1 MKNKVLVKI
10 YGRDYLLATEESQ
23 GYSDRLAD
31 MLNEKLRKAMTGKSE
46 LSRLDGA
53 MLVALEAL
61 DEAYKNRKSI
71 DNIRGQIKDY
81 VEAADKAKA
90 ELETVKRFCDE
101 QLEKSAKEK
110 AALEARCKKLEE
122 EGRIAVQNASKIAA
136 GTNLYMDKSNKQ
148 TEQIRE
154 LSTKLTTIE
163 AEKATMNA
171 AMKRVENEKAVLDGA
186 MRKLENEN
194 KSLNEAI
201 DKYEKGS
208 AVFMDKADKLE
219 KDNNDLKERLKQ
231 FERENAF
238 LKEKVNQL
246 EAEKAPA
253 AKQASRVTLAG
264 INQSNSGK
272 GNK

>member
-90 ELETVKRFCDE
+90 ELETVKKFCDE

-186 MRKLENEN
+186 MRKLESEN

-208 AVFMDKADKLE
+208 AIFMDKADKLE
-219 KDNNDLKERLKQ
+219 SENNNLKESAKQ
-231 FERENAF
+231 LERENAF
-238 LKEKVNQL
+238 LKEKINQL
-246 EAEKAPA
+246 ESEKTPV
-253 AKQASRVTLAG
+253 KQASRVTLAG
-264 INQSNSGK
+264 ITQQNQQNK

>member
-61 DEAYKNRKSI
+61 DEAYKNRQSI

-90 ELETVKRFCDE
+90 EAENVKKECA
-101 QLEKSAKEK
+101 EKLAKAEK
-110 AALEARCKKLEE
+110 QVSELEARCKKLEE

-219 KDNNDLKERLKQ
+219 SENNKLRENMKQ

-238 LKEKVNQL
+238 LKEKINQL

-253 AKQASRVTLAG
+253 VKQPSRVTLAG
-264 INQSNSGK
+264 LTQNNSGK

>member
-10 YGRDYLLATEESQ
+10 YGRDYLLATDESQ

-31 MLNEKLRKAMTGKSE
+31 TLNEKLMKMMKGKSE
-46 LSRLDGA
+46 LSRLDAA
-53 MLVALEAL
+53 MLVALEAI
-61 DEAYKNRKSI
+61 DEAYKNHKSI

-90 ELETVKRFCDE
+90 ELERVKKE
-101 QLEKSAKEK
+101 SAEAVAK
-110 AALEARCKKLEE
+110 AEAERQALEVKCKKLEE

-154 LSTKLTTIE
+154 LNTKLTTIE

-171 AMKRVENEKAVLDGA
+171 TVKRVENEKAVLDGA
-186 MRKLENEN
+186 LRKLENEN
-194 KSLNEAI
+194 KSLNETI
-201 DKYEKGS
+201 DKYEQGS
-208 AVFMDKADKLE
+208 SLLMDKTDKLE
-219 KDNNDLKERLKQ
+219 AENNNLKESLKQ
-231 FERENAF
+231 AERENAF

-253 AKQASRVTLAG
+253 AKPSKVTLAG
-264 INQSNSGK
+264 ITQANSGK

>member
-31 MLNEKLRKAMTGKSE
+31 TLNEKLRKVMNGKSE

-53 MLVALEAL
+53 MLVALEAI
-61 DEAYKNRKSI
+61 DEAYKNHKSI
-71 DNIRGQIKDY
+71 DNIRGQINSY
-81 VEAADKAKA
+81 VEAADKARA
-90 ELETVKRFCDE
+90 ELEKVKKE
-101 QLEKSAKEK
+101 TAEALAKAEEEKK
-110 AALEARCKKLEE
+110 ALEERCKTLEE
-122 EGRIAVQNASKIAA
+122 QGRIAVQNASKIAA

-154 LSTKLTTIE
+154 LNTRLTTIE

-171 AMKRVENEKAVLDGA
+171 AMKRIENEKTVLDGA
-186 MRKLENEN
+186 MRKLESEN

-201 DKYEKGS
+201 DKYEQGS
-208 AVFMDKADKLE
+208 ALFMDKADKLE
-219 KDNNDLKERLKQ
+219 SENNTLKESLKQ
-231 FERENAF
+231 AERENAF
-238 LKEKVNQL
+238 LKEKVSQL
-246 EAEKAPA
+246 EAEKAPT
-253 AKQASRVTLAG
+253 AKQPSRVTLAG
-264 INQSNSGK
+264 ITSQNNGK